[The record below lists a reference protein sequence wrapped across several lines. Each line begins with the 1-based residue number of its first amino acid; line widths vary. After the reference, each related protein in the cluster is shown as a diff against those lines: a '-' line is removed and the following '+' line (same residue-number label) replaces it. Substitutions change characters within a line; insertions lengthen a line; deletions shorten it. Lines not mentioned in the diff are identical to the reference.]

1 MMIFFYF
8 LPAIGWGVM
17 PLIAKLTRAKP
28 INQLVGT
35 TTAAVSVS
43 LLFTFL
49 IKPEFTN
56 ISVMIAFISGCFWAI
71 GQYFQFYSFQFLPV
85 SEAMPISN
93 GTQLIGTTF
102 VAAFFFQEWTNV
114 SMWLIGSGGILLI
127 VLGIWLTSWKEKQT
141 LENQKRT
148 NRKAVAFLLLSSAAL
163 TVYVVLPQ
171 AFQVSG
177 SGILFPQAIG
187 MWSAS
192 AVFAFSK
199 QREIDWQQI
208 GKNIST
214 GIAWS
219 MANISL
225 FLMIPMLGVA
235 KSFTFS
241 QFAVLISMY
250 GGLLVFKQKK
260 KRKEFL
266 FLSLGGACIL
276 GGILLIGFI
285 K

>member
-17 PLIAKLTRAKP
+17 PLIAKLTRSKP

-35 TTAAVSVS
+35 TTAAVLVS

-56 ISVMIAFISGCFWAI
+56 FSVMIAFVSGCFWAI

-148 NRKAVAFLLLSSAAL
+148 NRKAIASLLLSSAAL

-171 AFQVSG
+171 AFQVRG

-187 MWSAS
+187 MWSTS
-192 AVFAFSK
+192 AAFVFFK

-208 GKNIST
+208 RKNIST

-266 FLSLGGACIL
+266 LLSLGGACII

>member
-1 MMIFFYF
+1 MIFFYF

-102 VAAFFFQEWTNV
+102 VAAFFFK
-114 SMWLIGSGGILLI
+114 SG
-127 VLGIWLTSWKEKQT
+127 QM
-141 LENQKRT
+141 
-148 NRKAVAFLLLSSAAL
+148 
-163 TVYVVLPQ
+163 
-171 AFQVSG
+171 
-177 SGILFPQAIG
+177 FPCG
-187 MWSAS
+187 
-192 AVFAFSK
+192 
-199 QREIDWQQI
+199 
-208 GKNIST
+208 
-214 GIAWS
+214 
-219 MANISL
+219 
-225 FLMIPMLGVA
+225 
-235 KSFTFS
+235 
-241 QFAVLISMY
+241 
-250 GGLLVFKQKK
+250 
-260 KRKEFL
+260 
-266 FLSLGGACIL
+266 
-276 GGILLIGFI
+276 
-285 K
+285 